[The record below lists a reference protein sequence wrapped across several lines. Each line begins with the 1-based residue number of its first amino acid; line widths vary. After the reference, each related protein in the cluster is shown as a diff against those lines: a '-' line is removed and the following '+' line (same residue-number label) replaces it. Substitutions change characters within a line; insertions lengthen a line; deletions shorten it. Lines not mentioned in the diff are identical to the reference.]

1 MPILPDSPAPVD
13 KDIGEIDGQ
22 NCSREP
28 EDVNLKLDNDICEFE
43 KKTILEN
50 LKLKACPWEL
60 LWEKLPGSKL
70 PPTHSTPPQPQPGQ
84 NQDK

>member
-28 EDVNLKLDNDICEFE
+28 EDVNLKLENDICEFEE

-50 LKLKACPWEL
+50 LKLKACP
-60 LWEKLPGSKL
+60 
-70 PPTHSTPPQPQPGQ
+70 
-84 NQDK
+84 